1 MVSGNWFLKTF
12 HELSQQELYN
22 ILRLRH
28 AVFVIEQQC
37 LFEDVDGK
45 DVHACHHLFLQQ
57 ENQIL
62 AYARILGPGI
72 SYTGPSISR
81 VCTSLLHRRKGAG
94 KALMIRA
101 VEETLRLYPNMAII
115 ISAQYYLKK
124 FYEDLGFQTTGDIY
138 LEDGIEHI
146 QMEFAPK

>member
-1 MVSGNWFLKTF
+1 MTSSNWFLKTF
-12 HELSQQELYN
+12 NELSQQELYE

-45 DVHACHHLFLQQ
+45 DVNACHHLFLK
-57 ENQIL
+57 EANQIL

-72 SYTGPSISR
+72 SYAAPSISR
-81 VCTSLLHRRKGAG
+81 VCTSLIHRGKGAG
-94 KALMIRA
+94 KVLMTRA
-101 VEETLRLYPNMAII
+101 MEETLRLYPEMPII
-115 ISAQYYLKK
+115 ISAQYYLRK
-124 FYEDLGFQTTGDIY
+124 FYEELGFQTAGDIY

-146 QMEFAPK
+146 QMEFHP